1 MHLRLQIF
9 NLVVPTNMDGG
20 KNNSLRAFAICPGPV
35 WACSARSVAKAI
47 SSAIAAIE
55 IDGAGFRLRKPQ
67 DVYFL

>member
-1 MHLRLQIF
+1 MG
-9 NLVVPTNMDGG
+9 GG
-20 KNNSLRAFAICPGPV
+20 KHNSLHAFAICPGPV

-47 SSAIAAIE
+47 SSAIAVIE